1 MRRNW
6 GWAWENTELKLFSLR
21 LMPWVQFR
29 GKIGRQRYWI
39 TKRWIMNLFA
49 RCEMRRENRSFW
61 KVLDQWTHKKE
72 ADPPAL
78 AFMLFVLVQYT
89 RLYLKIPSHE
99 IHSTQN
105 PFAQNP
111 FFLKIPSKKI
121 PSFSKSRRKKSSRSQ
136 NPVGK
141 NPVILKIPSKK
152 IPSISKSRRSK
163 SIH

>member
-1 MRRNW
+1 MAIQKVCHLLLLPPSFLQLASDVDKYSRKQRERKEEKSQFMT
-6 GWAWENTELKLFSLR
+6 GLSSSFHLLFAE
-21 LMPWVQFR
+21 
-29 GKIGRQRYWI
+29 QRYI
-39 TKRWIMNLFA
+39 VGMK
-49 RCEMRRENRSFW
+49 S
-61 KVLDQWTHKKE
+61 
-72 ADPPAL
+72 
-78 AFMLFVLVQYT
+78 

-105 PFAQNP
+105 PVAQNP